1 MSCLLNLILILSFIN
16 RAYLSDIVARG
27 DTDVVLGQDASLS
40 CTLLP
45 FASGVKQVT
54 WQRVRTH
61 ENLQTLA
68 TFSEQFQD
76 NVAEEYVGKV
86 TLTLGTFNSTSIT
99 IKNTTFEDEAC
110 YICSFKVYPS
120 GPKRKTLCLT
130 VKGISEITAEV
141 KPSTTSDSDVVV
153 SCSATGKP
161 TPTIQWKSSE
171 TEMNFFMSNHFTNLN
186 EDSSTTITSNITIP
200 LSQFHWKY
208 VECLAQ
214 SDGVEKSFQIYMP
227 KDDEANNTTPR
238 SYVITFSVIIVMT
251 IVITVIFVICLHT
264 RLERASFGKKSLHDT
279 NEEC

>member
-1 MSCLLNLILILSFIN
+1 MCLPKLNESHTELSSCFMCYS
-16 RAYLSDIVARG
+16 YLSDIVARG

-86 TLTLGTFNSTSIT
+86 TLTLATFNSTSIT

-141 KPSTTSDSDVVV
+141 NPSPTSDSDVVV

-171 TEMNFFMSNHFTNLN
+171 TEMNFFMSNNFTNLN
-186 EDSSTTITSNITIP
+186 EGSSTTITSNITIP
-200 LSQFHWKY
+200 LSQFHGKY

-214 SDGVEKSFQIYMP
+214 SDGVEKRFQIYMP
-227 KDDEANNTTPR
+227 KDDNKENVTLRKYIIPMLVVA
-238 SYVITFSVIIVMT
+238 IFSIFIIA
-251 IVITVIFVICLHT
+251 FYLHT
-264 RLERASFGKKSLHDT
+264 KLNDKNKKSA
-279 NEEC
+279 CAA

>member
-1 MSCLLNLILILSFIN
+1 MLCLLNLILILSFIN
-16 RAYLSDIVARG
+16 RAYLSDIVAQG

-40 CTLLP
+40 CTLP
-45 FASGVKQVT
+45 FVSGVKQVT

-61 ENLQTLA
+61 ENVQTLA

-76 NVAEEYVGKV
+76 NVDEEYVGKV
-86 TLTLGTFNSTSIT
+86 TLTLATFNSTSIK

-141 KPSTTSDSDVVV
+141 NPSPTSDSDVVV

-171 TEMNFFMSNHFTNLN
+171 KDLKHFSSKNFTTLN
-186 EDSSTTITSNITIP
+186 KDSSTTITRNITIP
-200 LSQFHWKY
+200 LSQFHGKY

-214 SDGVEKSFQIYMP
+214 SDSVEKRFQIYVP
-227 KDDEANNTTPR
+227 QDDEANNTTPR
-238 SYVITFSVIIVMT
+238 SYIITFSVIIVMT

-264 RLERASFGKKSLHDT
+264 RLKRASFVMKSLNDP
-279 NEEC
+279 NDRC

>member
-1 MSCLLNLILILSFIN
+1 MLCLLNLILIVSFIN
-16 RAYLSDIVARG
+16 RAYLSDIVGRG

-40 CTLLP
+40 CTLP
-45 FASGVKQVT
+45 FASGVKHVT

-61 ENLQTLA
+61 EHVQTLA

-76 NVAEEYVGKV
+76 NVDEEYVGKV
-86 TLTLGTFNSTSIT
+86 TLTLATFNSTSIN

-130 VKGISEITAEV
+130 VKGITEITAEV
-141 KPSTTSDSDVVV
+141 NPSPTSDSDVVV

-171 TEMNFFMSNHFTNLN
+171 KDLKHFSSKEFTTLN
-186 EDSSTTITSNITIP
+186 KDSSTTITSNITIP
-200 LSQFHWKY
+200 LSQFHGKY

-214 SDGVEKSFQIYMP
+214 SDSVEKTFQIYVP
-227 KDDEANNTTPR
+227 QDDEANNTTPR

-264 RLERASFGKKSLHDT
+264 RLKRASFGMKSLHDL

>member
-1 MSCLLNLILILSFIN
+1 MLCLLNLILILSFIN
-16 RAYLSDIVARG
+16 RAYLSDIVGRG

-40 CTLLP
+40 CTLP
-45 FASGVKQVT
+45 FASGVKHVT

-61 ENLQTLA
+61 EHVQTLA

-76 NVAEEYVGKV
+76 NVDEEYVGKV
-86 TLTLGTFNSTSIT
+86 TLTLATFNSTSIK

-130 VKGISEITAEV
+130 VKGITEITAEV
-141 KPSTTSDSDVVV
+141 NPSPTSDSDVVV

-171 TEMNFFMSNHFTNLN
+171 KDLKHFSSKEFTTLN

-200 LSQFHWKY
+200 LSQFHGKY

-214 SDGVEKSFQIYMP
+214 SDSVEKTFQIYVP
-227 KDDEANNTTPR
+227 QDDEANNTTPR

-264 RLERASFGKKSLHDT
+264 RLKRASFGMKSLHDL